1 MFPQDSKILVV
12 EDSEALLRLIGEI
25 LNSEG
30 FQNVHLAKDGSEA
43 IGLLTS
49 AAKGNDPFGLVI
61 TDITMPNLG
70 GMELLDACREST
82 QLKST
87 PFMMITTDNS
97 KNTVVQAVIKGV
109 IGYIVKPIER
119 DDFMNKMKEAYERLM
134 GSVG

>member
-12 EDSEALLRLIGEI
+12 EDSESLLRLIGEI
-25 LNSEG
+25 LNAEG
-30 FQNVHLAKDGSEA
+30 YGNVHLAKDGSEA
-43 IGLLTS
+43 IGQLTM
-49 AAKGNDPFGLVI
+49 AAKVGEPFNLVI

-70 GMELLDACREST
+70 GMELLDACRESNN
-82 QLKST
+82 LKNT
-87 PFMMITTDNS
+87 PFMMITSDNS

-119 DDFMNKMKEAYERLM
+119 EDFMNKMREAYERLM